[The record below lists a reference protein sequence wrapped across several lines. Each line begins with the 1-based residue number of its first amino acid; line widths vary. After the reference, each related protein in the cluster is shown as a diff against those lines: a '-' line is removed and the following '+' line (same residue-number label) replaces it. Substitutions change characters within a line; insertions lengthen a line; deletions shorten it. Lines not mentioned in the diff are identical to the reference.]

1 MGANLA
7 SDLVAA
13 LIGTGGTLIVGF
25 GGVWFGAYLNRK
37 SALQTA
43 IQLAEIDRHKYA
55 QDRLWDAR
63 KDAYTAIVSGLTA
76 LDKSVDKMYDGFFN
90 GPNDPEDYFQSS
102 SFNEENDELWK
113 RYRATKELY
122 DNSVLIL
129 SDAFK
134 VKFGEWQQDF
144 FHYDENDIPPEVT
157 RAHRTAMGKHL
168 HQFVEIAKGELSTQ
182 LST

>member
-7 SDLVAA
+7 SDLLVA
-13 LIGTGGTLIVGF
+13 LIGTGGTLAGTF
-25 GGVWFGAYLNRK
+25 LGAYLNRK

-63 KDAYTAIVSGLTA
+63 KEAYTAIVAGLTA
-76 LDKSVDKMYDGFFN
+76 LDKIVDGMYDGFFN

-102 SFNEENDELWK
+102 SFNEDNEKLWD
-113 RYRATKELY
+113 RYRAIKELY
-122 DNSVLIL
+122 DNGVLIL

-144 FHYDENDIPPEVT
+144 FYYDENDIPPVVT
-157 RAHRTAMGKHL
+157 QAHRTAMGKHL
-168 HQFVEIAKGELSTQ
+168 HEFVEIAKGELSAQ
-182 LST
+182 LTT